1 MYSVISASV
10 WELVYEKARILT
22 SVSWAPLF
30 KLSNFDLFGDVCNK
44 SWLRYVLVFFFFNT
58 KFHLFGI
65 CVSRL
70 GLYIELVYLEEKG
83 NGK

>member
-1 MYSVISASV
+1 
-10 WELVYEKARILT
+10 
-22 SVSWAPLF
+22 
-30 KLSNFDLFGDVCNK
+30 LSNFDLFGDVCNK
-44 SWLRYVLVFFFFNT
+44 SWLRYVLVFFFFFNT

-83 NGK
+83 NGKKKKKKETVTVFAEKKPKR